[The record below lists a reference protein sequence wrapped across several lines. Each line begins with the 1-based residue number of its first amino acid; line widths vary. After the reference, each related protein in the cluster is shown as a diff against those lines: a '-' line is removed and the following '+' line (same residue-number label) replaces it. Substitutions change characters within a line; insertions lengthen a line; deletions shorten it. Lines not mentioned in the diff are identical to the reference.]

1 MSIHRN
7 FFASEE
13 VADLVFKVIGEI
25 EPVGS
30 THIDDERFCN
40 LQNLL
45 NTLDILIDEVV
56 FVLPCEERYE
66 YSMKRAGQEVR
77 RWIEDK
83 HRQFAS
89 NLDIDPAPEVVRC
102 KDCKHRP
109 VDGEDTHGFGVEFPD
124 YMCPCQCD
132 DGWYNWRPNDE
143 WYCANAERGT
153 DEN

>member
-7 FFASEE
+7 VFRSDE

-25 EPVGS
+25 EPVGE
-30 THIDDERFCN
+30 THTDDERFCH

-45 NTLDILIDEVV
+45 NTLDILIDEVA

-66 YSMKRAGQEVR
+66 YSMQRAGQEVR

-83 HRQFAS
+83 HRQFAL
-89 NLDIDPAPEVVRC
+89 NLDTAAQPDIIRC
-102 KDCKHRP
+102 QDCRH
-109 VDGEDTHGFGVEFPD
+109 
-124 YMCPCQCD
+124 
-132 DGWYNWRPNDE
+132 WRPGELCGIWDHYISNGDF
-143 WYCANAERGT
+143 YCGCAERGT